1 MLPQQ
6 CSIAFY
12 VFKINWM
19 GKHPS
24 LASHRKLG
32 KAAAAALGFGLLR
45 VRVTPAPSSAHPIQ
59 AFFKFFFFSRKTN
72 CVLFS
77 CTGDLCKTKAGTAS
91 GSCISPGAP
100 AQPGWAQLGSAAPPA
115 PSQPRDRNLHPLS
128 PLCASSATS
137 DSRWHMKGLADGWQG
152 IYLMFYL
159 HSLLNLS
166 PRDGVWGAS
175 ISTQLPAG
183 AGMASGWL

>member
-59 AFFKFFFFSRKTN
+59 AFFKFFFFFSRKTN

-115 PSQPRDRNLHPLS
+115 P
-128 PLCASSATS
+128 
-137 DSRWHMKGLADGWQG
+137 
-152 IYLMFYL
+152 
-159 HSLLNLS
+159 
-166 PRDGVWGAS
+166 
-175 ISTQLPAG
+175 LPAQGQEPSPAVTSECQLSHLRQQMAHEG
-183 AGMASGWL
+183 AG